1 MTYLEPKNTID
12 FDFFNGFFPS
22 LEEEHSLP
30 TPYIEKNNNSCNNLL
45 NKDLHDIMI
54 EITNSF
60 SKEETKDTKK
70 FIKKKK
76 SINYKNKYEKI
87 NLLRKIKIISL
98 DLILKFIN
106 KKIAEVYNNNLEEG
120 INTKVLLKINPQQI
134 KNMCADYNKK
144 LLNKT
149 LREIFSADISKKFI
163 RYPPSHNRD
172 IIEKLLNEEDKEKKE
187 TFVFLFNKTY
197 KECIQH
203 LRDDIKVK
211 GLEGLEE
218 NYYNYINNQM
228 IDLEENEEGIKYKN
242 EFENMFKEFDKTF
255 TNKKARKKFH

>member
-22 LEEEHSLP
+22 FEEEHALP
-30 TPYIEKNNNSCNNLL
+30 TPYIEKNSNSSNNLI
-45 NKDLHDIMI
+45 NKDTHDIMI

-60 SKEETKDTKK
+60 SKAETKETKK
-70 FIKKKK
+70 FTKKMKN
-76 SINYKNKYEKI
+76 IKNKIKYQDK
-87 NLLRKIKIISL
+87 NLLRKIKNISI

-120 INTKVLLKINPQQI
+120 INTKILLKINPEQI
-134 KNMCADYNKK
+134 RNMCADYNKK

-149 LREIFSADISKKFI
+149 LREIFSADISPKFI

-172 IIEKLLNEEDKEKKE
+172 LIEKLLNEEDKEKKD

-203 LRDDIKVK
+203 LRDDIKVE

-218 NYYNYINNQM
+218 NYYNYMNNQI

-242 EFENMFKEFDKTF
+242 KLENMFKEFDKSF
-255 TNKKARKKFH
+255 INKKARKKFH